1 MRTITIFTLVLYFY
15 VSQHTHTLHFSYFLL
30 VFCCYSNKK
39 KLNNQKGEIQSFLI
53 AKRIP
58 VNTLNEAL
66 KQATVTLQNTTK
78 KDIVKFQRNKI
89 KSFIRSERHTYERE
103 QEGSIFTPRPRVLCL
118 YKTKCVWR
126 PPHLRRLKMFLQMA
140 VNKVQACYVPV

>member
-89 KSFIRSERHTYERE
+89 KPFIRSERHTYERANRRGAYLHHDRE
-103 QEGSIFTPRPRVLCL
+103 SCVS
-118 YKTKCVWR
+118 TKQSVFGG
-126 PPHLRRLKMFLQMA
+126 LLI
-140 VNKVQACYVPV
+140 